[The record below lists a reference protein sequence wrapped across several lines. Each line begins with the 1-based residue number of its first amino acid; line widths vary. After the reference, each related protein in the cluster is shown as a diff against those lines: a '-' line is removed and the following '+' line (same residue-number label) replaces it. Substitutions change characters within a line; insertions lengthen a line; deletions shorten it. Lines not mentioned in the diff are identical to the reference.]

1 MHTRHNQSLFW
12 LTLILLLAAFVRIN
26 GINAQSFWIDEGFT
40 WNLTQYGDLF
50 GILSRDVHP
59 PLYFILIDW
68 WVDFAG
74 TSTLSM
80 RYFSLLASML
90 SVSVVYQF
98 AREIETQRGE
108 QHSFVP
114 LIAAAMMAIAE
125 AETFL
130 SQEARSYTLH
140 VFFVSLSMWGF
151 LRWHR
156 QAKIKHLVIW
166 ILSTIALIYT
176 FYLGAFIGVAQGVYA
191 LLFLRR
197 KKLVMAIGALMIC
210 AISLL
215 PWLALTIGQQAEN
228 ISAAEIITRADY
240 GFWLNAFREQY
251 FTGQWAL
258 MIALFIGGIVIIK
271 NKRIGLD
278 QTGILLILWFGVP
291 LILTLILNERVPT
304 YQPRRVSQ
312 IVPAI
317 ALLTALGIGHLGG
330 RLRWIL
336 LAVILIYGTVSV
348 DFWRYKQP
356 WREMVTDTLSLIADD
371 TPMLFELGGDDYA
384 PRYHYGNALDNSFD
398 FLLDEGEVP
407 DNANV
412 LFGLT
417 TWRNLQPDIY
427 EGNLPA
433 IINTVN
439 HWWLFYWSSDT
450 GALNWLN
457 TFGFERTAT
466 ITVDFNPDVYLYR
479 YDRLP
484 EEAIAI
490 YENGLIL
497 RDAIIHDDLT
507 IDLLWS
513 SEQRLEIDYTT
524 SAFLLDS
531 EGQLVAQSDSQ
542 AAGSLPG
549 VLEARPMT
557 GWQIGEVIYDPKPL
571 QASLTLS
578 PDTYSIGVVVYSVV
592 DGEMVRLRTIAGD
605 DMVSI
610 GDINRHND

>member
-1 MHTRHNQSLFW
+1 MQVRQRHPYLI
-12 LTLILLLAAFVRIN
+12 LLLILLLAAFVRMN

-50 GILSRDVHP
+50 GILGRDVHP
-59 PLYFILIDW
+59 PLYFVLIDW
-68 WVDFAG
+68 WVDVAG
-74 TSTLSM
+74 TGEVSM

-90 SVSVVYQF
+90 SVSVVYQL

-108 QHSFVP
+108 KNSPVP
-114 LIAAAMMAIAE
+114 LIAAALMAVTE

-140 VFFVSLSMWGF
+140 VLFTSLSMWGF
-151 LRWHR
+151 LRWNR
-156 QAKIKHLVIW
+156 QSTFKYLAIW
-166 ILSTIALIYT
+166 MLSTIALIYT
-176 FYLGAFIGVAQGVYA
+176 FYLGAFIGVAQGVYS

-197 KKLVMAIGALMIC
+197 KKLVMAIGALIIC

-215 PWLALTIGQQAEN
+215 PWLALTAGQQAEN

-240 GFWLNAFREQY
+240 GFWLNEFRTQY

-258 MIALFIGGIVIIK
+258 MIVLFIGGIVIIK
-271 NKRIGLD
+271 NRRISLH
-278 QTGILLILWFGVP
+278 QTGILLVLWFGVP

-317 ALLTALGIGHLGG
+317 ALLTAYGVSHIRG

-336 LAVILIYGTVSV
+336 LAVILVYGTVSI

-356 WREMVTDTLSLIADD
+356 WRDMVADTVPLIADG

-384 PRYHYGNALDNSFD
+384 PRYHYGNALENSFD
-398 FLLDEGEVP
+398 FLLDDGTP
-407 DNANV
+407 TDNANV

-417 TWRNLQPDIY
+417 TWRDLQPEAY
-427 EGNLPA
+427 EGSLPA
-433 IINTVN
+433 IINTVD

-450 GALNWLN
+450 GALSWLD

-484 EEAIAI
+484 EEPVAG
-490 YENGLIL
+490 YENGLML
-497 RDAIIHDDLT
+497 RDAIVHDDLMVE
-507 IDLLWS
+507 LLWS
-513 SEQRLEIDYTT
+513 TEQALETDYTT

-531 EGQLVAQSDSQ
+531 DGQLVAQLDSQ
-542 AAGSLPG
+542 PAGSFPG
-549 VLEARPMT
+549 VLEPRPVST
-557 GWQIGEVIYDPKPL
+557 WQRGELIYDPKPL
-571 QASLTLS
+571 QPTLNLS
-578 PDTYSIGVVVYSVV
+578 ADTYSIGVVVYSIV
-592 DGEMVRLRTIAGD
+592 DGEAVRLQTIAGD
-605 DMVSI
+605 DMVLI
-610 GDINRHND
+610 GEISLHND